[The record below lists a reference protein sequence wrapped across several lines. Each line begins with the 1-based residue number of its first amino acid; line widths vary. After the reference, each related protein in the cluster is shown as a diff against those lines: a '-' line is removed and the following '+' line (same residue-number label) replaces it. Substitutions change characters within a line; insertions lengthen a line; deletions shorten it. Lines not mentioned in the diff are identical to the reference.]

1 MIQFDR
7 MITTIDA
14 HAAGEPLR
22 IITSGFPPLPG
33 ATILERRRYLRENL
47 DHLRRML
54 MLEPRGHSGMYGC
67 LLTQPAS
74 PDADFGV
81 IFMHNEGYS
90 TMCGH
95 GIIAVTKVAAQT
107 GLIEVGEGSRLVKI
121 DAPAGRI
128 NAYVRIQNGRVVDV
142 CFENVPSFAYALDQS
157 VEVHGLGEISVDI
170 AFGGAFY
177 AYVDAAAL
185 GVAVEIEQLDRL
197 VELGVAIK
205 QKVMAQ
211 IEISHPGDPDLGFL
225 YGTIIC
231 DQVRETKD
239 GWSSKNIC
247 IFADAQIDR
256 SPTGTGTSGRL
267 ALLHARGI
275 IPEGGRFTN
284 RSILD
289 TEFWG
294 RVIGETRVGE
304 HNAVYTQ
311 IGGDAFISGFNQW
324 VMETGDPISD
334 GFRLTGG

>member
-22 IITSGFPPLPG
+22 IITSGFPPVPG
-33 ATILERRRYLRENL
+33 ATILEKRRYLRENL

-67 LLTQPAS
+67 LLTP
-74 PDADFGV
+74 PTTTDADFGV

-95 GIIAVTKVAAQT
+95 GIIAVTKVAAEM
-107 GLIEVGEGSRLVKI
+107 GLIEVGEGNRLVKI

-128 NAYVRIQNGRVVDV
+128 DAYVQVQNGRVVDV
-142 CFENVPSFAYALDQS
+142 FFENVPSFAYALDQK
-157 VEVHGLGEISVDI
+157 VEVRGLGEIPVDI

-177 AYVDAAAL
+177 AYVDASVL
-185 GVAVEIEQLDRL
+185 GVAVEIDQLDRL
-197 VELGVAIK
+197 VDLGVEIK
-205 QKVMAQ
+205 QKVIDR
-211 IEISHPGDPDLGFL
+211 IEISHPDDPDLGFL

-231 DQVRETKD
+231 DKLRGTGD

-267 ALLHARGI
+267 ALLHARGL
-275 IPEGGRFTN
+275 IPEGGRFN
-284 RSILD
+284 NFSIID
-289 TEFWG
+289 TRFWG

-304 HNAVYTQ
+304 RKAVRTQ
-311 IGGDAFISGFNQW
+311 VGGDAFIAGLNQW
-324 VMETGDPISD
+324 VMETGDQISD

>member
-1 MIQFDR
+1 MIQLDR

-22 IITSGFPPLPG
+22 VITSGFPPVPG
-33 ATILERRRYLRENL
+33 GTILDKRRYLKENL
-47 DHLRRML
+47 DHIRRML

-67 LLTQPAS
+67 LLTAPAT

-95 GIIAVTKVAAQT
+95 GIIAVTKVAVET
-107 GLIEVGEGSRLVKI
+107 GLIEAGEGSRMVKI

-128 NAYVRIQNGRVVDV
+128 NARAEIQNGRVVGIT
-142 CFENVPSFAYALDQS
+142 FENVPSFAYALDQKVKVS
-157 VEVHGLGEISVDI
+157 GLGEISVDI

-177 AYVDAAAL
+177 AYVDAPAL
-185 GVAVEIEQLDRL
+185 GVAVEIDQLDRL
-197 VELGVAIK
+197 VELGVEIK
-205 QKVMAQ
+205 QSVVAQ
-211 IEISHPGDPDLGFL
+211 MGISHPDDPDLGFL

-231 DQVRETKD
+231 DPVRKD
-239 GWSSKNIC
+239 GDRWLSKNIC

-267 ALLHARGI
+267 ALLHARGT
-275 IPEGGRFTN
+275 IPEGGRFIN
-284 RSILD
+284 LSIID
-289 TEFWG
+289 TVFWG

-304 HNAVYTQ
+304 HKAVRTEV
-311 IGGDAFISGFNQW
+311 GGEAFISGFNQW
-324 VMETGDPISD
+324 VMETGDPVSD